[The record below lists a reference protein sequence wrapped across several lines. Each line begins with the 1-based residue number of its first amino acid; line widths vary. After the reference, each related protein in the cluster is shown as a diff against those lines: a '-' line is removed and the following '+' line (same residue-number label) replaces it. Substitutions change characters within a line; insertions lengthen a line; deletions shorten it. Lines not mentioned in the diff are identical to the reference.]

1 MIDRDKWTE
10 MLRCPNCGATAM
22 VKLSQAN
29 PASPAYR
36 DGGDQNVR
44 VELAPSEFRVVVT
57 ELGCQFYCASCGVS
71 AHHIKTVGSLF

>member
-10 MLRCPNCGATAM
+10 VLQCPRCEATAM

-29 PASPAYR
+29 PASPAYH
-36 DGGDQNVR
+36 DGDQNVR
-44 VELAPSEFRVVVT
+44 VELAPSEFQVAVT

-71 AHHIKTVGSLF
+71 AHHIKPVGGLF